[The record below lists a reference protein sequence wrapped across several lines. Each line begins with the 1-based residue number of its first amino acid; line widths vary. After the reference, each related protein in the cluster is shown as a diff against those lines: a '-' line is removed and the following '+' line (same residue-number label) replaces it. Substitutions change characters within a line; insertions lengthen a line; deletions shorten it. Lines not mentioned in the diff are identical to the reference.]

1 MNNLSMIKQ
10 AMELRQKLNKA
21 QKELGKVTVEGQSG
35 GGAVVIKAN
44 GQQKITA
51 INISPEV
58 INPDKSKDLEK
69 LILKAIEEA
78 LKKSQDLAAER
89 MKELTGGINIP
100 GLT

>member
-21 QKELGKVTVEGQSG
+21 QKELGKITVEGQSG
-35 GGAVVIKAN
+35 KGAVVVKAN
-44 GQQKITA
+44 GQQKITD
-51 INISPEV
+51 ISISPEV
-58 INPDKSKDLEK
+58 INPDKPKDLEK

-89 MKELTGGINIP
+89 MKEVTGGINIP

>member
-21 QKELGKVTVEGQSG
+21 QKELGKITVEGQAG
-35 GGAVVIKAN
+35 NGAVVAKAN

-51 INISPEV
+51 ISISAEV
-58 INPDKSKDLEK
+58 INPQKARELEK
-69 LILKAIEEA
+69 LVLKAVEEA
-78 LKKSQDLAAER
+78 LNKSQELAAR
-89 MKELTGGINIP
+89 QMKEITGGMNIP

>member
-1 MNNLSMIKQ
+1 MIKQ

-21 QKELGKVTVEGQSG
+21 QKELGKITVEGQSG
-35 GGAVVIKAN
+35 GGAVVVKAN
-44 GQQKITA
+44 GQQKITD
-51 INISPEV
+51 ISISPAV
-58 INPDKSKDLEK
+58 INPDKPKDLEK

-89 MKELTGGINIP
+89 MKEVTGGINIP